1 MGDRLKGKVC
11 IITGSSRGLGQY
23 CAVGYAKEGA
33 TVVIAARTEQETDPR
48 LPGTIYHTAE
58 LVKEAGGEAF
68 PVVCNVAD
76 NASIEAMT
84 KSVLDKYGR
93 IDVLMTN
100 AAVQPPGFLSTIQLR
115 HMDLEFKVN
124 VFGPF
129 WSIRA
134 ALPAMMEQ
142 KSGSIINIS
151 SVAADRGGS
160 HYGMTKR
167 AMESMTL
174 GLANEV
180 RSNGVAVNCL
190 KPVGGIET
198 PGLLF
203 GRAPGQVGG
212 GRPGG
217 QNTPPPD
224 SYVEAAV
231 LLALMTPETGT
242 GIVMNDAQVIY
253 RFSDAATK
261 ERFSKLNG
269 ETWMAAMEVPVPQNN
284 QAVVFQRPARQE

>member
-1 MGDRLKGKVC
+1 
-11 IITGSSRGLGQY
+11 
-23 CAVGYAKEGA
+23 
-33 TVVIAARTEQETDPR
+33 
-48 LPGTIYHTAE
+48 
-58 LVKEAGGEAF
+58 
-68 PVVCNVAD
+68 
-76 NASIEAMT
+76 
-84 KSVLDKYGR
+84 
-93 IDVLMTN
+93 MTN

-129 WSIRA
+129 WCIRA
-134 ALPAMMEQ
+134 ALPTMQAQ

-167 AMESMTL
+167 SMEAMTL
-174 GLANEV
+174 GLANEL
-180 RSNGVAVNCL
+180 RGDGIAVNCL

-212 GRPGG
+212 QRAG
-217 QNTPPPD
+217 QTGTPPPD

-231 LLALMTPETGT
+231 LLATMTPETGT
-242 GIVMNDAQVIY
+242 GIVMNDAQVVNK
-253 RFSDAATK
+253 FSDDATK
-261 ERFSKLNG
+261 KRFRELNG
-269 ETWMAAMEVPVPQNN
+269 ETWSAALEVPVPPNN
-284 QAVVFQRPARQE
+284 VPTSFNRPARQE

>member
-48 LPGTIYHTAE
+48 LPGTIYHTQK
-58 LVKEAGGEAF
+58 LVEEAGGQAF
-68 PVVCNVAD
+68 PVVCNVSD
-76 NASIEAMT
+76 NASVEAMA
-84 KSVLDKYGR
+84 KQVLDKYGR

-100 AAVQPPGFLSTIQLR
+100 AAVQPPGFLSTIQIR
-115 HMDLEFKVN
+115 HMELEFRVN

-129 WSIRA
+129 YCIRA
-134 ALPAMMEQ
+134 ALPAMVEQ
-142 KSGSIINIS
+142 KGGSIINIS

-167 AMESMTL
+167 SMESMTL

-180 RSNGVAVNCL
+180 RQNGIAVNCM

-212 GRPGG
+212 ARPGG
-217 QNTPPPD
+217 ANTPPPD

-231 LLALMTPETGT
+231 IFATLTPETGT
-242 GIVMNDAQVIY
+242 GIVMNDAQIINK
-253 RFSDAATK
+253 FSDAATK
-261 ERFSKLNG
+261 DRFRKLNG
-269 ETWMAAMEVPVPQNN
+269 EAWSAAMEVPVPQNN
-284 QAVVFQRPARQE
+284 QPVQFQRPARQE

>member
-1 MGDRLKGKVC
+1 MGDRLKDKVC

-23 CAVGYAKEGA
+23 CAVGYANEGA
-33 TVVIAARTEQETDPR
+33 KVVIAARTEQETDPR
-48 LPGTIYHTAE
+48 LPGTIYHTAK
-58 LVKEAGGEAF
+58 LVEEAGGEAF

-76 NASIEAMT
+76 YNSIEAMI
-84 KSVLDKYGR
+84 KQVLDKYGR

-129 WSIRA
+129 WCIRA
-134 ALPAMMEQ
+134 ALPAMQEQ

-167 AMESMTL
+167 SMESMTL
-174 GLANEV
+174 GFANEL
-180 RSNGVAVNCL
+180 RGNGIAVNCM

-212 GRPGG
+212 GRAGG
-217 QNTPPPD
+217 MGTPPPD

-231 LLALMTPETGT
+231 VLATMTPETGT
-242 GIVMNDAQVIY
+242 GIVMNDAQIINK
-253 RFSDAATK
+253 FSDEATK
-261 ERFSKLNG
+261 KRFRDMNG
-269 ETWMAAMEVPVPQNN
+269 ENWASAMGQPLPPTN
-284 QAVVFQRPARQE
+284 VFTAFERPARQE

>member
-1 MGDRLKGKVC
+1 MGERLKGKVC
-11 IITGSSRGLGQY
+11 IITGASRGLGQY
-23 CAVGYAKEGA
+23 CSVGYAKEGA

-48 LPGTIYHTAE
+48 LPGTIYHTAK
-58 LVKEAGGEAF
+58 LVEEAGGEAF

-76 NASIEAMT
+76 NASVEEMA
-84 KSVLDKYGR
+84 KKVLDKYGR
-93 IDVLMTN
+93 VDVLMTN
-100 AAVQPPGFLSTIQLR
+100 AAVQPPGFLSTIQVR
-115 HMDLEFKVN
+115 HMELEFRVN

-129 WSIRA
+129 YCIRA
-134 ALPAMMEQ
+134 VLPAMVEQ

-167 AMESMTL
+167 SMESMTL

-180 RSNGVAVNCL
+180 RNQGIAVNCM

-212 GRPGG
+212 QRPGG
-217 QNTPPPD
+217 AGTPPPD

-231 LLALMTPETGT
+231 IMATMTPETGT
-242 GIVMNDAQVIY
+242 GIVMNDAQIINK
-253 RFSDAATK
+253 FSDAATK
-261 ERFSKLNG
+261 ERFRKLNG
-269 ETWMAAMEVPVPQNN
+269 ENWAAAMEAPVPANN
-284 QAVVFQRPARQE
+284 QFVAFQRPARQE

>member
-1 MGDRLKGKVC
+1 
-11 IITGSSRGLGQY
+11 
-23 CAVGYAKEGA
+23 
-33 TVVIAARTEQETDPR
+33 
-48 LPGTIYHTAE
+48 
-58 LVKEAGGEAF
+58 
-68 PVVCNVAD
+68 
-76 NASIEAMT
+76 
-84 KSVLDKYGR
+84 
-93 IDVLMTN
+93 
-100 AAVQPPGFLSTIQLR
+100 
-115 HMDLEFKVN
+115 
-124 VFGPF
+124 
-129 WSIRA
+129 
-134 ALPAMMEQ
+134 
-142 KSGSIINIS
+142 
-151 SVAADRGGS
+151 
-160 HYGMTKR
+160 
-167 AMESMTL
+167 
-174 GLANEV
+174 
-180 RSNGVAVNCL
+180 VNCL

>member
-1 MGDRLKGKVC
+1 MGDRLKDKVC

-33 TVVIAARTEQETDPR
+33 KVVIAARTEQETDPR

-58 LVKEAGGEAF
+58 MIQKDGGEAF

-76 NASIEAMT
+76 YNSIENMV
-84 KSVLDKYGR
+84 KQVLDKYGR

-129 WSIRA
+129 WCIRA
-134 ALPAMMEQ
+134 VLPSMQEQ
-142 KSGSIINIS
+142 KSGNIINIS

-174 GLANEV
+174 GFANEL
-180 RSNGVAVNCL
+180 RGSGIAVNCM

-212 GRPGG
+212 GRQGAMG
-217 QNTPPPD
+217 TPPPD

-231 LLALMTPETGT
+231 ILATQTPETGT
-242 GIVMNDAQVIY
+242 GIVMNDAQIINK
-253 RFSDAATK
+253 FSDEATK
-261 ERFSKLNG
+261 KRFAQMNG
-269 ETWMAAMEVPVPQNN
+269 EAWANAMTQPVPPTN
-284 QAVVFQRPARQE
+284 VFTPFERPARQ